1 LIPEHEDLGDLV
13 TTETEWY
20 RPLYSHW
27 EEEDLDKFQEENG
40 VAFCVV
46 EQGYPWTWGFS
57 KLRPLQSL
65 IEEYGNP
72 IHREEKWNG
81 KYLGLEF
88 PKSKY
93 LIEFYSYGDKEEDKI
108 IESLPLVI
116 CNDGRCNGIINM
128 EGDRC
133 NKRNHEGGFCATCK
147 KYNDKVKAG
156 KLRECKYCSST
167 YHSTRSCELNP
178 KVIEV
183 NAKTEALI
191 AKYRL
196 EAEARRELEV

>member
-1 LIPEHEDLGDLV
+1 MIPNHKNLGNLV
-13 TTETEWY
+13 TTDTEWY
-20 RPLYSHW
+20 RVVNGWW
-27 EEEDLDKFQEENG
+27 EEEDKKAFEEENN
-40 VAFCVV
+40 VVFCVV
-46 EQGYPWTWGFS
+46 EQGFPCTWGFS
-57 KLRPLQSL
+57 KLRPLESL

-81 KYLGLEF
+81 KYLGLKF
-88 PKSKY
+88 PKSEW
-93 LIEFYSYGDKEEDKI
+93 LIKFDTYDEKEIEV

-116 CNDGRCNGIINM
+116 CNKGRCKGVINM

-133 NKRNHEGGFCATCK
+133 DKREHEGGFCATCK

-178 KVIEV
+178 KMIANKVKEM
-183 NAKTEALI
+183 EA
-191 AKYRL
+191 
-196 EAEARRELEV
+196 

>member
-1 LIPEHEDLGDLV
+1 MIPKHEDLGNLV
-13 TTETEWY
+13 TTDTEWY

-27 EEEDLDKFQEENG
+27 EDEDLYKFQEENG

-46 EQGYPWTWGFS
+46 ERDGYSVTWGFS
-57 KLRPLQSL
+57 KCRSLESL

-81 KYLGLEF
+81 KYLGLKF

-116 CNDGRCNGIINM
+116 CNDGRCEGIINM

-133 NKRNHEGGFCATCK
+133 DKRQHAGDFCATCK

-167 YHSTRSCELNP
+167 FHSTQSCKQNP
-178 KVIEV
+178 KVIKKEV
-183 NAKTEALI
+183 DFAAYL
-191 AKYRL
+191 L
-196 EAEARRELEV
+196 EASQ